1 MLEPLNYN
9 TLSNMFRKGEFDQ
22 IFNKAEK
29 YLAIFPADIKILTI
43 IGQTYLKLKRYQ
55 KALIIYKS
63 IRDNI
68 PDDNKKFQAET
79 EYNIGCIYAKRYDFK
94 SALQHFL
101 TSRTLDNHF
110 EHNYV
115 TLALSLK
122 NLQKYHFAKHVLFKG
137 LEIFPDS
144 VVIKYNLSNLLQ
156 DFGDFKQAESLYKE
170 IINCDVWHT
179 KSHYEYSRLKTYS
192 VKDDHIFMIKNA
204 LKIAK
209 SPEDKSY
216 LSFALGN
223 ANAKLKSYKKAY
235 SNWADGNAYFR
246 SNINFDMKREAAQ
259 FEEFKS
265 WYGNIKFKE
274 YSDDPRLCFIVGMPR
289 SGTSLMEQ
297 ILSGHSQV
305 FGAGELTFLEEGIIK
320 THNKNQLAPN
330 FIDIRNHYFNRL
342 RMITKTQKLVTDK
355 NPLNFRWVGI
365 IKTCFPNAKIIHIH
379 RNPKSVCFSV
389 FKHLFPVGCH
399 FSFNIDDIFS
409 YYKLYKIHMRY
420 WNALYDDIINL
431 SYEDLTDNPERK
443 IKYILS
449 ACGLDF
455 EKQCIEIEKNKR
467 VVHTITNS
475 QIRTSI
481 KQPQDETINYQE
493 YNKEFKSK
501 FNIQA

>member
-1 MLEPLNYN
+1 MMLEPLNYN

-110 EHNYV
+110 EPNYV

-122 NLQKYHFAKHVLFKG
+122 NLQKFHFAKHVLLKG
-137 LEIFPDS
+137 VNIFPNS
-144 VVIKYNLSNLLQ
+144 VVIKYNLANLLQ
-156 DFGDFKQAESLYKE
+156 DFGDFDQAESLYKT
-170 IINCDVWHT
+170 IINNDLQHT
-179 KSHYEYSRLKTYS
+179 KAHYEYSRLKTYS
-192 VKDDHIFMIKNA
+192 VKDKHISQMRDAIKTAN
-204 LKIAK
+204 
-209 SPEDKSY
+209 STEDKSY

-223 ANAKLKSYKKAY
+223 AYAKLKSYKKAY
-235 SNWADGNAYFR
+235 SNWSEGNAYFR
-246 SNINFDMKREAAQ
+246 SNINFDIKREAAQ
-259 FEEFKS
+259 FKEFKS

-274 YSDDPRLCFIVGMPR
+274 NSDDPKLCFIVGMPR
-289 SGTSLMEQ
+289 SGTSLTEQ

-305 FGAGELTFLEEGIIK
+305 FGAGELTFLEEGIIR
-320 THNKNQLAPN
+320 THNKNELVPN

-355 NPLNFRWVGI
+355 NPLNFRWIGI

-379 RNPKSVCFSV
+379 RHPKSVCFSV

-399 FSFNIDDIFS
+399 FSFNLDDIFS
-409 YYKLYKIHMRY
+409 YYDLYQAHMRH

-467 VVHTITNS
+467 VVQTISNS

-481 KQPQDETINYQE
+481 KQIPDETLNY
-493 YNKEFKSK
+493 YHFNKEFKLK
-501 FNIQA
+501 FDI